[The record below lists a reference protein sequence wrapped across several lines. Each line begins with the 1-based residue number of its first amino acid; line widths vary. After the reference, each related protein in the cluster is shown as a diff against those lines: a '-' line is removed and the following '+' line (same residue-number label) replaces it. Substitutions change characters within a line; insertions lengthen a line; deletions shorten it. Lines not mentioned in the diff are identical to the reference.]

1 VQEIRYRTIP
11 HGWAFR
17 PKQYADAI
25 NSMFNNE
32 DAKPEQPTDGEL
44 AVWSSIADEAT

>member
-17 PKQYADAI
+17 SYKTEVIGRRGPWRDL
-25 NSMFNNE
+25 E
-32 DAKPEQPTDGEL
+32 
-44 AVWSSIADEAT
+44 AVEFATLEWVD